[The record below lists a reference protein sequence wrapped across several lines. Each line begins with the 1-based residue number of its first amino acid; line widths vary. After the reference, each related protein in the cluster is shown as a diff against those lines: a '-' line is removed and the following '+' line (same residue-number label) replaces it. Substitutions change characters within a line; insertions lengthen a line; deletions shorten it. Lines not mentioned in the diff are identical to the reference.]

1 MEGEGGTEEGRE
13 GREGRIEGER
23 ERGREIR
30 RYALS
35 ITYTPPH
42 THTHSLDVLTARSNE
57 GGAEDDCQILSRHLV
72 LRFIAANF
80 SEVFQDGIESE
91 AVVGRKAV

>member
-1 MEGEGGTEEGRE
+1 MEGER
-13 GREGRIEGER
+13 EGER
-23 ERGREIR
+23 EREREVCYI
-30 RYALS
+30 YHL
-35 ITYTPPH
+35 YPPTHCTHTHTH

-57 GGAEDDCQILSRHLV
+57 GGAKDDCQILSRHLV

>member
-1 MEGEGGTEEGRE
+1 ML
-13 GREGRIEGER
+13 
-23 ERGREIR
+23 
-30 RYALS
+30 YLS
-35 ITYTPPH
+35 PIPTHTLHTH

-80 SEVFQDGIESE
+80 SEVFQDGVESE